1 LNDVELNSFQRHCFG
16 APLQPRVLDDVKV
29 VLRKN
34 ISDGLVDNAIT
45 LRGISKNII
54 QLIDLI
60 ICFLSND
67 LFHKK
72 RVISVFL
79 IMLKYGHMLYTL

>member
-34 ISDGLVDNAIT
+34 ISDGVVDNAIT
-45 LRGISKNII
+45 LRGTSENIVLHI
-54 QLIDLI
+54 ELIR
-60 ICFLSND
+60 CFLGD
-67 LFHKK
+67 LF
-72 RVISVFL
+72 L
-79 IMLKYGHMLYTL
+79 